1 MLSKTTHTKMHRII
15 SLAMVFVMTF
25 ALLFSV
31 ATTVSAEVAV
41 NQEVN
46 STKDGILQIRLVYN
60 DGNDKYICGTGT
72 CFLINENTVLTAAHV
87 VEVDDVLENDVKSVI
102 KKTYNENNYA
112 LEIVISR
119 QVVVPAKLKNKDIEC
134 DFAIVTINEA
144 ISGYQTIALGDSDT
158 VESTQ
163 ECYALGFPALVSK
176 FQDTNTYTSD
186 DVTITNSKVSKV
198 SNINGVDYIQHTAQ
212 LTGGFSGGPLVD
224 DNGVVI
230 GINRGYIQNKEDT
243 AFGVVLVEEGEYYYS
258 SSINQV
264 KDVLD
269 KLDVDYTDA
278 AGAVETVTE
287 AEVATEAE
295 APVETLAPATEPIAE
310 PDESDNDI
318 TKVIIIVAI
327 AILVIVLAVVVVV
340 VLAGNKK
347 KSEQMMQAQNRNMPP
362 MQGRVPQAPVNR
374 QAPPQP
380 PVAPQPYGRPMPPT
394 QGGMPTVPSNEGAGE
409 TSVLNDGAGETTV
422 LGNQA
427 AAIALIRKSNN
438 EKISVN
444 KADFIIGKERRRV
457 DYCIS
462 DNNSVSRA
470 HAKLSV
476 RAGRCYIS
484 DLGSTNCTY
493 VNGTKLSPNKET
505 ILSKGDK
512 IKISDEEFEFLG

>member
-1 MLSKTTHTKMHRII
+1 MLSKRTHTKMHRIL
-15 SLAMVFVMTF
+15 SLAMVLVMTL
-25 ALLFSV
+25 ALVFSV
-31 ATTVSAEVAV
+31 ATSVSAEVAV
-41 NQEVN
+41 NQQVN
-46 STKDGILQIRLVYN
+46 ATKDGILQIRLVYN
-60 DGNDKYICGTGT
+60 DGNDKYVCGTGT

-87 VEVDDVLENDVKSVI
+87 VEVDDALENSVKGVI
-102 KKTYNENNYA
+102 KKTYNENNYS
-112 LEIVISR
+112 LELVISR
-119 QVVVPAKLKNKDIEC
+119 QVVVPATLKNKDVEC
-134 DFAIVTINEA
+134 DFAIVTINQA
-144 ISGYQTIALGDSDT
+144 ISGYQTIALGDSDA

-198 SNINGVDYIQHTAQ
+198 SNVHGVDYIQHTAQ

-230 GINRGYIQNKEDT
+230 GVNRGYIQNKENT
-243 AFGVVLVEEGEYYYS
+243 TFGVVLVEEGEYYYS
-258 SSINQV
+258 VSINQV
-264 KDVLD
+264 KEVLD
-269 KLDVDYTDA
+269 KLDVDYTSESA
-278 AGAVETVTE
+278 PVAEPETE
-287 AEVATEAE
+287 AEPATEAATE
-295 APVETLAPATEPIAE
+295 ATTLAPVTETPV
-310 PDESDNDI
+310 ESNGGLDI

-327 AILVIVLAVVVVV
+327 IILVIALVVVVVV
-340 VLAGNKK
+340 VLVGNKK
-347 KSEQMMQAQNRNMPP
+347 KSEAMQAPNRNMPP
-362 MQGRVPQAPVNR
+362 MQGRTPQAPVNR
-374 QAPPQP
+374 PVPPQP
-380 PVAPQPYGRPMPPT
+380 PVAPQSYGRPMPPT
-394 QGGMPTVPSNEGAGE
+394 QGGMPTAPSNEGAGE

-427 AAIALIRKSNN
+427 ASIALIRKSNN

-493 VNGTKLSPNKET
+493 VNGTKLSPNQET